1 MKNNMLS
8 KNTIIVILIL
18 LATFII
24 PNFIAY
30 KLDLK
35 RIEEQRIREGMG
47 FFGPDI
53 INMFPNIGGLIAS
66 IFNSIFAVMK
76 YVLGILNQVTTILSK
91 IAGFARGLIQ
101 IVTNFFAGLGVVM
114 QAVIAAFA
122 IATLAILIDTFVT
135 QITNWATGVANH
147 IECGA
152 AEFGKGW
159 VNTFKTLGIMFE
171 CSWKMLINFFNG
183 NCTRYYITD
192 LVIGLTYGV
201 FVQLPLIL
209 INAIFGLNLQPIVEF
224 FYKLIVV
231 PLDAIL
237 FAISGFHLV
246 NWPDSVI
253 NDCYRCKATWTIPT
267 YQVKRNEDGSIQYHN
282 NGNVRK
288 KVVDKPVTLY
298 KPMNEWAQLFD
309 CSAEQIIHGFL
320 KVFTSIV
327 PNAKWGAWGD
337 GEHLPGWDDEPSF
350 LGI

>member
-30 KLDLK
+30 KLHLK
-35 RIEEQRIREGMG
+35 HIEEQRIREGMG

-53 INMFPNIGGLIAS
+53 MNMFPNLGGLIAS

-91 IAGFARGLIQ
+91 IAGFARGIIQ
-101 IVTNFFAGLGVVM
+101 MITNWFSGLGVIM
-114 QAVIAAFA
+114 QIAIAAFS
-122 IATLAILIDTFVT
+122 IATLSILIDIFIK
-135 QITNWATGVANH
+135 QISNWATGVANH

-152 AEFGKGW
+152 KEFYKGW
-159 VNTFKTLGIMFE
+159 KNTFKTLGIMFE
-171 CSWKMLINFFNG
+171 CSWDKFINFFNG

-201 FVQLPLIL
+201 FIQLPLIL
-209 INAIFGLNLQPIVEF
+209 INAIFGLNLQPIVDF
-224 FYKLIVV
+224 LYKLIVL
-231 PLDAIL
+231 PLDAIF

-246 NWPDSVI
+246 VWPDSVI
-253 NDCYRCKATWTIPT
+253 HDCYRCKGTWTI
-267 YQVKRNEDGSIQYHN
+267 
-282 NGNVRK
+282 NGKNK
-288 KVVDKPVTLY
+288 VTLY
-298 KPMNEWAQLFD
+298 KQMNEWASLFD
-309 CSAEQIIHGFL
+309 CSTEQIIDGFL
-320 KVFTSIV
+320 KIFTAIV

-337 GEHLPGWDDEPSF
+337 GDHLPGWDDRPNF
-350 LGI
+350 LGA

>member
-1 MKNNMLS
+1 
-8 KNTIIVILIL
+8 
-18 LATFII
+18 
-24 PNFIAY
+24 
-30 KLDLK
+30 LK

-53 INMFPNIGGLIAS
+53 MNMFPNLGGLIAS
-66 IFNSIFAVMK
+66 IFNSVFAVMK

-91 IAGFARGLIQ
+91 IAGFARGIIQ
-101 IVTNFFAGLGVVM
+101 MLTNWFAGLGVVM
-114 QAVIAAFA
+114 QVTIAAFS
-122 IATLAILIDTFVT
+122 IATLAILIDTFIT
-135 QITNWATGVANH
+135 QISNWATGVANH

-152 AEFGKGW
+152 EEFGKGW

-231 PLDAIL
+231 PLDAIF

-253 NDCYRCKATWTIPT
+253 NDCYRCKATWTIKDN
-267 YQVKRNEDGSIQYHN
+267 KR
-282 NGNVRK
+282 
-288 KVVDKPVTLY
+288 VTLY

-337 GEHLPGWDDEPSF
+337 GEHLPGWDDEPNF

>member
-1 MKNNMLS
+1 
-8 KNTIIVILIL
+8 
-18 LATFII
+18 
-24 PNFIAY
+24 
-30 KLDLK
+30 
-35 RIEEQRIREGMG
+35 MG

-53 INMFPNIGGLIAS
+53 MNMFPNLGGLIAS

-76 YVLGILNQVTTILSK
+76 YVLGILNQVTTILAK
-91 IAGFARGLIQ
+91 IAGFARGIIQ
-101 IVTNFFAGLGVVM
+101 MLTNWFAGLGVVM
-114 QAVIAAFA
+114 QVTIAAFS
-122 IATLAILIDTFVT
+122 IATLSILVDIFIK

-171 CSWKMLINFFNG
+171 CSWKLLINFFNG

-201 FVQLPLIL
+201 FIQLPLIL
-209 INAIFGLNLQPIVEF
+209 INAIFGLNLQPIVDF

-231 PLDAIL
+231 PLDAIF

-253 NDCYRCKATWTIPT
+253 NDCYRCKATWTINDK
-267 YQVKRNEDGSIQYHN
+267 KR
-282 NGNVRK
+282 
-288 KVVDKPVTLY
+288 VTLY
-298 KPMNEWAQLFD
+298 KPMNEWAELFE
-309 CSAEQIIHGFL
+309 CSTEQIINGFL

-337 GEHLPGWDDEPSF
+337 GEHLPGWDNEPNF